1 MHPDYDYKQIG
12 KSFRNGKKGRT
23 KFINLQIPM
32 LYYGEETDSSP
43 TIEFECH
50 MKNKDIFPYFSI
62 ELDYTFHSDYLIAEV
77 NVRRDLLKTELSLKE
92 FEKILMVFENRKYRV
107 NSAFVH
113 CYGGNHRRFLMSG
126 IYNGWNTIEDA
137 RIANHIGNY
146 RDHWK
151 NKMVGVFYMNCVRKE
166 GMPDSVFH
174 AICKI
179 VGKKNAIQENDLIL
193 IKLPQCPMWYRMNR
207 YFPTYSRWIVK
218 HILQKEKI
226 CEKDMTWIA
235 AILDLI

>member
-1 MHPDYDYKQIG
+1 M
-12 KSFRNGKKGRT
+12 
-23 KFINLQIPM
+23 
-32 LYYGEETDSSP
+32 
-43 TIEFECH
+43 
-50 MKNKDIFPYFSI
+50 
-62 ELDYTFHSDYLIAEV
+62 
-77 NVRRDLLKTELSLKE
+77 KTEN
-92 FEKILMVFENRKYRV
+92 IGV

-126 IYNGWNTIEDA
+126 IYNGLNTIEDV

-146 RDHWK
+146 RNHWK

-193 IKLPQCPMWYRMNR
+193 FKLPQCPMLYRMNR

-218 HILQKEKI
+218 HILQKEKNMR
-226 CEKDMTWIA
+226 KRYDMDSGDIRFN
-235 AILDLI
+235 LIYEGKFL